1 MSMRFSADPKQIFSH
16 PVHLLAFGLGSG
28 LSPVAPGT
36 VGTLATI
43 PLYVWMAQWSLPFY
57 ALALLILI
65 VMSIY
70 IAGHSAQLLGVHD
83 HSGIVID
90 ELCGYLLTMMFAP
103 FAWQW
108 IIVGFVLFR
117 IFDIIK
123 PWPIRM
129 MDKSVRGGFGI
140 VVDDLMAGIY
150 AAICL
155 QIIIVLMA

>member
-1 MSMRFSADPKQIFSH
+1 MKFSANPKQIFSH
-16 PVHLLAFGLGSG
+16 PVHLLAFGFGSG

-36 VGTLATI
+36 VGTLATV
-43 PLYVWMAQWSLPFY
+43 PLYLWMAQLSLPIY
-57 ALALLILI
+57 AVCLSILI
-65 VMSIY
+65 ILSML
-70 IAGHSAQLLGVHD
+70 IAGRSAELLGVHD

-90 ELCGYLLTMMFAP
+90 EVCGYLLTMMFAQ

-129 MDKSVRGGFGI
+129 IDKSVRGGFGI